1 MVTNL
6 TKIIVKMA
14 LVTKATKMATML
26 ARRVAPLPSAGDGA
40 TGRGEV
46 VSRSRWTTWTAAARG
61 RRRVLEVT
69 RETGGKRHGGEAVE
83 RVEGGV
89 GGGVVE
95 GGVGVPWQPQHGQH
109 GRHEVWSCCRAHKT
123 WR

>member
-6 TKIIVKMA
+6 TIIMVKMA
-14 LVTKATKMATML
+14 LMTKATKMATML

-46 VSRSRWTTWTAAARG
+46 VSRSRWTTAARG

-109 GRHEVWSCCRAHKT
+109 GRHQAWSCCRAHKT
-123 WR
+123 RR